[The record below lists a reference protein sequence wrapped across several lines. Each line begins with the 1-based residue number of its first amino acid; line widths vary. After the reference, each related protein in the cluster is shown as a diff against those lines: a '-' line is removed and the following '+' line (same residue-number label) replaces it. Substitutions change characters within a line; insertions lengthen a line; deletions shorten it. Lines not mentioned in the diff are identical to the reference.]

1 MDFAPVE
8 AGILSI
14 LPPIIAIALALITK
28 EVIFSLII
36 GILSGTAIYS
46 FSTGMGALGIITTA
60 LELMVSRV
68 GANAEMVIFLV
79 MLGSLTA
86 VISIAGGSRAYG
98 LRASA
103 RIKNGRS
110 AGLAASFLGLI
121 LFIDDYFSIITA
133 GTVMRPL
140 TDRNKISREKLAYII
155 NTTAAPVCIIVPVS
169 SYAASV
175 ISYFPEHS
183 SLSGMQAFLS
193 SIPMNLYALLSIF
206 MVFWFS
212 VRQKG
217 DYGPMAKAESRAE
230 TGQVSPPSSEEIS
243 DEITKIIKPETDNA
257 KKGLALD
264 MLVPVFV
271 LAAVSIIAMIK
282 NTDAGLSLAMGAF
295 VSLLS
300 AFILYV
306 PRRLMKV
313 KHFFSSVTAGA
324 KTMVPAIIILSLA
337 WTIAHVCRDLLSTS
351 LYIAG
356 LALQSNLPIALI
368 PAIMFLT
375 ACVLSFATGT
385 SWGTFGI
392 IIPITL
398 DVCNMAA
405 PELTI
410 TALSAVLAGSIFGDH
425 SSPISDC
432 TILSSTGAQCPHIAH
447 VSSQLPYALTA
458 GSVCLAGYVI
468 AGLTSSLGYAAS
480 VAITLPFSIGLLTVV
495 LLIIPKISINSH
507 RMDTNYHELF

>member
-1 MDFAPVE
+1 MDLAPIE

-14 LPPIIAIALALITK
+14 LPPLIAIALALVTK
-28 EVIFSLII
+28 EVILSLII

-46 FSTGMGALGIITTA
+46 FSTGMGALGIITAA

-68 GANAEMVIFLV
+68 SANAEMVIFLV

-86 VISIAGGSRAYG
+86 LITRAGGSRAYG
-98 LRASA
+98 LWASA

-133 GTVMRPL
+133 GTVMRPV

-183 SLSGMQAFLS
+183 SLGGMQAFLS

-230 TGQVSPPSSEEIS
+230 TGQVSPPPSKDMTDEIS
-243 DEITKIIKPETDNA
+243 KNSDLELVNS

-264 MLVPVFV
+264 MLVPVLV
-271 LAAVSIIAMIK
+271 LAAVSVTAMIT

-295 VSLLS
+295 ASLIM
-300 AFILYV
+300 AFLLYV
-306 PRRLMKV
+306 PRRLLKV
-313 KHFFSSVTAGA
+313 KDFFSSVTAGA

-351 LYIAG
+351 SFIAG
-356 LALQSNLPIALI
+356 LAMRSNLPIALI

-392 IIPITL
+392 LIPITI
-398 DVCNMAA
+398 DVCSLAA
-405 PELTI
+405 PELTV
-410 TALSAVLAGSIFGDH
+410 TALSAVLAGSVFGDH
-425 SSPISDC
+425 CSPLSDC
-432 TILSSTGAQCPHIAH
+432 TILSSTGAQCPHMDH

-458 GSVCLAGYVI
+458 ASVCLAGFVI
-468 AGLTSSLGYAAS
+468 AGLTSSFGYAAS
-480 VAITLPFSIGLLTVV
+480 VAITLSFSIILLITV
-495 LLIIPKISINSH
+495 LLIKPKIIKNSH
-507 RMDTNYHELF
+507 RMDAN